1 MTKRCKYGY
10 LAMLMAANC
19 LHDSASGLHFSR
31 GKTSDPK
38 KRAFNKTVVNRLFTF
53 LTYYFGE
60 TDEAS
65 KMVFLSVAARYYP
78 NDWDLPELDEC
89 MVTEVKEALKKGLE
103 LKLVG
108 DALVGDALGNR
119 TSI

>member
-1 MTKRCKYGY
+1 MMKRRECEY

-19 LHDSASGLHFSR
+19 LRDRASGLHFSR
-31 GKTSDPK
+31 GKTSDSE

-65 KMVFLSVAARYYP
+65 KMIFLSVAARYYP
-78 NDWDLPELDEC
+78 DDWDFC
-89 MVTEVKEALKKGLE
+89 VFKALE
-103 LKLVG
+103 LPAVEF
-108 DALVGDALGNR
+108 
-119 TSI
+119 